1 MSSARPF
8 APFEWMIAWRYV
20 RARRAEGGVS
30 TMTWISLI
38 GIMLAVA
45 ALIITLAVRSGFRTE
60 LVDTI
65 LGANAHVT
73 VYQTPNITQQG
84 SLDRTI
90 SDFDAVAQRITT
102 IPGVT
107 RAAPLV
113 RGQVMANFGD
123 RNTGVEVFGITSE
136 NLSGVPRVADPIESL
151 GQLEDFENGVAI
163 GYEVARELGLTVGD
177 RIKLISPNGVRT
189 AFGTS
194 PRVKSFTVAYIFR
207 AGLHVIDRT
216 RIYMPFEE
224 AQLYFNRDGVADE
237 IEVMVE
243 NPDEI
248 MDYTLPLMQ
257 AGGERAVVWTWQDGS
272 RSALR
277 ALTIEDNVMFIIL
290 AILVLLSAMNI
301 VSGIIM
307 LVKNK
312 GGDIGILRTIGL
324 SEGAV
329 MRVFFLCGAGIGM
342 AGTFLGVIL
351 GVTFVIWIQE
361 ILSLVN
367 YVSGGG
373 VWDPSIRGI
382 YELPAELRAF
392 DVFRSVALS
401 LFLSFTVTIFPAR
414 AAARLNPVEALRY
427 E

>member
-1 MSSARPF
+1 MSARPF
-8 APFEWMIAWRYV
+8 APFEFMIAWRYANAS
-20 RARRAEGGVS
+20 REEGGVS
-30 TMTWISLI
+30 AMTWLSII
-38 GIMLAVA
+38 GIALAVA
-45 ALIITLAVRSGFRTE
+45 ALIITLAVRSGFRSE

-73 VYQTPNITQQG
+73 VYQAADFAAANPN
-84 SLDRTI
+84 DRTI
-90 SDFDAVAQRITT
+90 ADYEAMAARIAAV
-102 IPGVT
+102 PGVV

-113 RGQVMANFGD
+113 RGQVMANNG
-123 RNTGVEVFGITSE
+123 NQNSGVEVFGISASD
-136 NLSGVPRVADPIESL
+136 LAGVPRVAQPIEAL
-151 GQLEDFENGVAI
+151 GSLEDFEDGVAI
-163 GYEVARELGLTVGD
+163 GFEVARELGLSVGD
-177 RIKLISPNGVRT
+177 RIKLISPNGIPT
-189 AFGTS
+189 PFGGTS
-194 PRVKSFTVAYIFR
+194 PRVKSFTVTYIFR

-216 RIYMPFEE
+216 RVYMPFEE

-243 NPDEI
+243 DPDDIAEYSS
-248 MDYTLPLMQ
+248 DLLN
-257 AGGERAVVWTWQDGS
+257 AGGARALIWTWQDAS
-272 RSALR
+272 ASALR

-290 AILVLLSAMNI
+290 SILVLLASMNI

-312 GGDIGILRTIGL
+312 GADIGILRTIGL
-324 SEGAV
+324 SQGAV
-329 MRVFFLCGAGIGM
+329 MRVFFICGAGIGIV
-342 AGTFLGVIL
+342 GTIAGVIIGIL
-351 GVTFVIWIQE
+351 FVIFIQD
-361 ILSLVN
+361 IFSLVN

-392 DVFRSVALS
+392 DVVRSVMLS

-427 E
+427 A